1 MYFLRASEPTRSYV
15 GQLEHRNGRESSR
28 KSSFPR
34 LLKTSSTRTTRLARK
49 SRTRTQA
56 NVFEE
61 SRSGARLKRNLEGSR
76 FVLWFVGRRNSLST
90 NSPSKREPADVGEPR
105 DSASDTRL
113 VDRAVA
119 LQLQRFRDSCDAL
132 PRRVAETVGN
142 HEGADRPRR

>member
-1 MYFLRASEPTRSYV
+1 M
-15 GQLEHRNGRESSR
+15 
-28 KSSFPR
+28 
-34 LLKTSSTRTTRLARK
+34 
-49 SRTRTQA
+49 
-56 NVFEE
+56 FEE